1 MPSCNVMRTGWV
13 TTRAARRTIG
23 STSMISGSSIRLSLI
38 ATLLALTLNALP
50 RAWGAGPTDPDSG
63 DQDADALIAR
73 LARPEP
79 ATISF
84 TEVRFSKLLR
94 APLIVSGDLGY
105 SGPDSLDRRVTTPYR
120 EHTAIRG
127 ESVKVERE
135 GEKPRSF
142 ALKHAPELRG
152 LLSGFSAMLSGDA
165 ASLRQTFNVTLTG
178 DDDSWQLELTPLDTR
193 ARRRLQRI
201 EVVGQHSEPR
211 CFSMTTADG
220 ASSVLLLGEAAREPV
235 EPDVTPVA
243 LQRRCG
249 GS

>member
-1 MPSCNVMRTGWV
+1 M
-13 TTRAARRTIG
+13 
-23 STSMISGSSIRLSLI
+23 
-38 ATLLALTLNALP
+38 LNASAP
-50 RAWGAGPTDPDSG
+50 AWSASPNDS
-63 DQDADALIAR
+63 DALIAR
-73 LARPEP
+73 LAKPAP

-105 SGPDSLDRRVTTPYR
+105 SGSDSLDRRVTSPYR

-127 ESVKVERE
+127 ESVKVERD

-165 ASLRQTFNVTLTG
+165 AALRRTFDVEMTG
-178 DDDSWQLELTPLDTR
+178 DEDIWQLKLTPTDTK
-193 ARRRLQRI
+193 ARRRLQQI
-201 EVVGQHSEPR
+201 EVVGRDSAPR

-220 ASSVLLLGEAAREPV
+220 ASSVLLLGDAARDPV
-235 EPDVTPVA
+235 AADVTLVA

>member
-1 MPSCNVMRTGWV
+1 M
-13 TTRAARRTIG
+13 
-23 STSMISGSSIRLSLI
+23 TSGTSIRRLLLT
-38 ATLLALTLNALP
+38 ALLALML
-50 RAWGAGPTDPDSG
+50 GAPVWSASPN
-63 DQDADALIAR
+63 DAGANDRDTEALIAR
-73 LARPEP
+73 LARPAP

-105 SGPDSLDRRVTTPYR
+105 AGPESLDRRVTTPYR

-152 LLSGFSAMLSGDA
+152 LLSGFSAMLSGDV
-165 ASLRQTFNVTLTG
+165 ASLRKTFDVQLSG
-178 DDDSWQLELTPLDTR
+178 DDESWLLELTPTDTK

-201 EVVGQHSEPR
+201 EVSGRQGEPR
-211 CFSMTTADG
+211 CFSMTTTDG
-220 ASSVLLLGEAAREPV
+220 ATSVLLLGDTAREPV
-235 EPDVTPVA
+235 AADVTLVA
-243 LQRRCG
+243 LQRRCS

>member
-1 MPSCNVMRTGWV
+1 M
-13 TTRAARRTIG
+13 
-23 STSMISGSSIRLSLI
+23 
-38 ATLLALTLNALP
+38 TLNVTP
-50 RAWGAGPTDPDSG
+50 RAWSAGQNDASADDG
-63 DQDADALIAR
+63 NADALIAR
-73 LARPEP
+73 LAKPAP

-127 ESVKVERE
+127 ESVKVERD

-165 ASLRQTFNVTLTG
+165 ASLRQTFDVALTG
-178 DDDSWQLELTPLDTR
+178 DDDAWHLKLTPTDTK
-193 ARRRLQRI
+193 ARRRLQQI
-201 EVVGQHSEPR
+201 EVDGHQSEPR

-220 ASSVLLLGEAAREPV
+220 ASSVLLLGDTAREPV
-235 EPDVTPVA
+235 PADVTLVA

>member
-1 MPSCNVMRTGWV
+1 
-13 TTRAARRTIG
+13 
-23 STSMISGSSIRLSLI
+23 MISGSSIRLPLI
-38 ATLLALTLNALP
+38 ATLLGLMLNASP
-50 RAWGAGPTDPDSG
+50 PAWSASPSDSNPDV
-63 DQDADALIAR
+63 DALIAR
-73 LARPEP
+73 LARPAP

-127 ESVKVERE
+127 ESVKVERD

-165 ASLRQTFNVTLTG
+165 ASLRQTFNVELSG
-178 DDDSWQLELTPLDTR
+178 DDDSWQLKLTPIDTK
-193 ARRRLQRI
+193 ARRRLQQI
-201 EVVGQHSEPR
+201 EVAGRQSEPR

-220 ASSVLLLGEAAREPV
+220 ASSVLLLGAAASEPV
-235 EPDVTPVA
+235 TPEVTLVA

>member
-1 MPSCNVMRTGWV
+1 MT
-13 TTRAARRTIG
+13 
-23 STSMISGSSIRLSLI
+23 LI
-38 ATLLALTLNALP
+38 APLQ
-50 RAWGAGPTDPDSG
+50 AWSAGPNDPGSDDPSSR
-63 DQDADALIAR
+63 DQGADALIAR
-73 LARPEP
+73 LARPAP

-127 ESVKVERE
+127 ESVKVERD

-165 ASLRQTFNVTLTG
+165 ASLRQTFNVELSG
-178 DDDSWQLELTPLDTR
+178 DDDSWQLKLTPIDTK
-193 ARRRLQRI
+193 ARRRLQQIDVAGR
-201 EVVGQHSEPR
+201 QSEPR

-220 ASSVLLLGEAAREPV
+220 ASSVLLLGAAAREPV
-235 EPDVTPVA
+235 APEVTLVA

-249 GS
+249 GP

>member
-1 MPSCNVMRTGWV
+1 ML
-13 TTRAARRTIG
+13 A
-23 STSMISGSSIRLSLI
+23 
-38 ATLLALTLNALP
+38 LLAPLM
-50 RAWGAGPTDPDSG
+50 AWSAGLD
-63 DQDADALIAR
+63 DQTADALIGR
-73 LARPEP
+73 LAKPAP

-105 SGPDSLDRRVTTPYR
+105 AGPESLDRRVTTPYR
-120 EHTAIRG
+120 EHTSIRG

-165 ASLRQTFNVTLTG
+165 AALRKTFAVEMDGNDDAWTLK
-178 DDDSWQLELTPLDTR
+178 LTPTDTK
-193 ARRRLQRI
+193 ARRRLDHI
-201 EVVGQHSEPR
+201 EVNGRHSEPR
-211 CFSMTTADG
+211 CFTMTTADG
-220 ASSVLLLGEAAREPV
+220 ASSVLLLGASSADPVAA
-235 EPDVTPVA
+235 DVTLVA

-249 GS
+249 AGLGS

>member
-1 MPSCNVMRTGWV
+1 ML
-13 TTRAARRTIG
+13 A
-23 STSMISGSSIRLSLI
+23 
-38 ATLLALTLNALP
+38 LLAPLM
-50 RAWGAGPTDPDSG
+50 AWSAGLS
-63 DQDADALIAR
+63 DQDADALIGR
-73 LARPEP
+73 LAKPAP

-105 SGPDSLDRRVTTPYR
+105 SGPESLDRRVTTPYR
-120 EHTAIRG
+120 EHTSIRG
-127 ESVKVERE
+127 ESVKVERD

-165 ASLRQTFNVTLTG
+165 ASLRKTFDVEMSGNDDAWTLK
-178 DDDSWQLELTPLDTR
+178 LTPTDTK
-193 ARRRLQRI
+193 ARRRLQQI
-201 EVVGQHSEPR
+201 EVNGHQSDPR

-220 ASSVLLLGEAAREPV
+220 SSSVLVLGAGSADPVAA
-235 EPDVTPVA
+235 DVTLIA

-249 GS
+249 SSQGS